1 MSDYEEAGVVDP
13 PPPMLQNVPFP
24 PKLEMRGNLANNW
37 KRFKRVWCNY
47 EIASR
52 LIKQGNE
59 ERTATLLTCLGPDA
73 LEMVDGLS
81 FASDEERTNPDIVIQ
96 KLETFCIGETNE
108 TYERYQFNKR
118 DQELNKSIDSYVAVL
133 RNLAKTCNYGTLEEN
148 LIRDRIVMGI
158 RENSTRKRL
167 LQESELTL
175 NRCIDICRA
184 NESTAIQLKAIGNE
198 EDVNVVK
205 KKSVHGSKGAQKRV
219 SKDID
224 CKYCGRKHIRKKE
237 DCPAWGK
244 SCSKFGMQNHFAV
257 KCRNK
262 AKRQTF
268 HAVYEDNVPEVFDDY
283 SSAEEYIFAVET
295 DKQEN
300 VQYNKKLFATM
311 IINSKQVQFQLDTGD
326 TVNVLSV
333 QEYKEISN
341 DQTLAGLSKSN
352 ATLCMYNNTVI
363 KPIGKVRL
371 SVRNPKNNKKYNIEF
386 QIVKEENSPVL
397 GAKTIQGMQLIT
409 LCT

>member
-1 MSDYEEAGVVDP
+1 MSDDEEAVVLDP

-24 PKLEMRGNLANNW
+24 PKLEIRGNLANYW

-59 ERTATLLTCLGPDA
+59 ERTATLLPCLGPDA
-73 LEMVDGLS
+73 VEIVDGLK
-81 FASDEERTNPDIVIQ
+81 FASELECTNAYIVMQ
-96 KLETFCIGETNE
+96 KLETFCIVETNE

-118 DQELNKSIDSYVAVL
+118 DQELNEFIDSYVAVL
-133 RNLAKTCNYGTLEEN
+133 RNLAKTYNYGTLEEN
-148 LIRDRIVMGI
+148 LILDRIVMGI

-198 EDVNVVK
+198 EDVNVMK
-205 KKSVHGSKGAQKRV
+205 KKPSHSYKGAKKRV

-224 CKYCGRKHIRKKE
+224 CKYCGRKHIRKKA

-244 SCSKFGMQNHFAV
+244 SCSKCGMQNHFAV

-262 AKRQTF
+262 AER
-268 HAVYEDNVPEVFDDY
+268 
-283 SSAEEYIFAVET
+283 
-295 DKQEN
+295 
-300 VQYNKKLFATM
+300 
-311 IINSKQVQFQLDTGD
+311 
-326 TVNVLSV
+326 
-333 QEYKEISN
+333 
-341 DQTLAGLSKSN
+341 
-352 ATLCMYNNTVI
+352 
-363 KPIGKVRL
+363 
-371 SVRNPKNNKKYNIEF
+371 
-386 QIVKEENSPVL
+386 
-397 GAKTIQGMQLIT
+397 
-409 LCT
+409 